1 MTGCIYYFSTAKHIY
16 TLGIFSTFHGADIAP
31 SMHLIPYE
39 TLPSIRNFGP
49 GTFIFTDFDRMS
61 SASRDALS
69 RLTDR
74 LAAHGCPV
82 LNHPTA
88 TLRRFDLLRQLH
100 RAGLNNFNVYRLP
113 DWREARHFPVFIRR
127 ENTHQLP
134 TTNLLPDAHALERA
148 IGMLTERN
156 MIAADMMIVEFG
168 NRRAED
174 GRYRKYSA
182 FKVGDLIYAQCC
194 YLSSN
199 WWIKFATADKGD
211 AETAEHLDYVAT
223 NPHLDQLERIYD
235 IAKIQYG
242 RIDYCVVDG
251 KVQTFE
257 INTNPSIIHRDNAT
271 SSSEATYARPHEVA
285 LLRLLAGGA
294 GPEEIGNPLYQ
305 PGTPPRRPA
314 SVSAKVMEVG
324 RLQWTAKPAPAP
336 GGF

>member
-16 TLGIFSTFHGADIAP
+16 TLGIFSTFHGAEIAP
-31 SMHLIPYE
+31 SLRLIPYE
-39 TLPSIRNFGP
+39 TLPSILNFGP

-61 SASRDALS
+61 PSSRDALS

-74 LAAHGCPV
+74 LLDQGCLV
-82 LNHPTA
+82 LNHPAA
-88 TLRRFDLLRQLH
+88 TLRRFDLLRRLN
-100 RAGLNNFNVYRLP
+100 REGLNDFDVYRLR
-113 DWREARHFPVFIRR
+113 DWRAVRHFPVFIRR

-134 TTNLLPDAHALERA
+134 STNLLPDSQALERA
-148 IGMLTERN
+148 ITMLSERR
-156 MIAADMMIVEFG
+156 MIASDMMIVEFG

-174 GRYRKYSA
+174 GKYRKYSA
-182 FKVGDLIYAQCC
+182 FKVGDFLYAQCC

-235 IAKIQYG
+235 IANIQYG

-271 SSSEATYARPHEVA
+271 STSEAIYARPHEEA
-285 LLRLLAGGA
+285 LLRLLPGGA
-294 GPEEIGNPLYQ
+294 GPEEIRNPLYQ

-314 SVSAKVMEVG
+314 SVNAKVMEVG
-324 RLQWTAKPAPAP
+324 RAQWIAKPATA
-336 GGF
+336 